1 MTSGSFIKDASS
13 RAIWVRIAKKPRT
26 LLGHTAF
33 SFSAASS
40 EEGFGTLVFRDVFD
54 IAAHQTD
61 VFEFAIGK
69 AI

>member
-1 MTSGSFIKDASS
+1 MGQNC
-13 RAIWVRIAKKPRT
+13 KKAADP
-26 LLGHTAF
+26 LGHTAF

-40 EEGFGTLVFRDVFD
+40 KEGFGTLVFRDVFD

>member
-1 MTSGSFIKDASS
+1 MGQNC
-13 RAIWVRIAKKPRT
+13 KKAADP
-26 LLGHTAF
+26 LGHTAF